1 MSLISKIGLR
11 SPILLICIIT
21 MYLKWNM
28 LEFQKD
34 LPIWMTR
41 DGVDCTAND
50 AYGCKVTHAIIR
62 PEMCLCGD
70 EVGGNICM
78 AGDGHVG
85 GELFL
90 AERGTIP

>member
-1 MSLISKIGLR
+1 MYNHYVLEMEHAGVSKRLD
-11 SPILLICIIT
+11 
-21 MYLKWNM
+21 
-28 LEFQKD
+28 E
-34 LPIWMTR
+34 PIWMTR